1 VSEQLMKQYVGQQ
14 TEKKFRGHDKLHSKI
29 IPKAPVSPEREYLRA
44 ANAYMKI
51 IREVMQEELP
61 SIKQAY
67 MEEMH
72 RADALDTHFDAM
84 TSLTSIVHR
93 IFERME
99 LLILEKEKSY
109 GLRKILEDIA
119 NLNGKLSVKEWKNTI
134 RATLGIDIT
143 EDYYMG
149 DFFKKA
155 LGDWVGENVDLI
167 TTIPHDTLG
176 KMKEIVLECYHKGTT
191 TTSLMKQLQEEYGV
205 SKRHSRLIAR
215 DQIAKLNAQITK
227 AQQQDA
233 GVEEYIWWCVNDSRS
248 RKTHKNLHKKVCR
261 WDDPPE
267 VAPGRYC
274 HPGEDYQCRCIARP
288 VFKRNSISVPVKE
301 K

>member
-1 VSEQLMKQYVGQQ
+1 
-14 TEKKFRGHDKLHSKI
+14 
-29 IPKAPVSPEREYLRA
+29 
-44 ANAYMKI
+44 
-51 IREVMQEELP
+51 
-61 SIKQAY
+61 
-67 MEEMH
+67 
-72 RADALDTHFDAM
+72 
-84 TSLTSIVHR
+84 
-93 IFERME
+93 ME

-109 GLRKILEDIA
+109 GLRKIIEDIA

-167 TTIPHDTLG
+167 TTIPHDTLA
-176 KMKEIVLECYHKGTT
+176 KMKEIVLDCYQKGTT

-233 GVEEYIWWCVNDSRS
+233 GVEEYIWWCVNDGRS
-248 RKTHKNLHKKVCR
+248 RQTHKDLHKKVCR
-261 WDDPPE
+261 WDTPQE

-288 VFKRNSISVPVKE
+288 VFKRNSISVPIME